1 MTMVNDTGQL
11 TVYLLLGLEVL
22 DRVNNIIQFGQLV
35 GDVWP

>member
-1 MTMVNDTGQL
+1 MVKDTGQL
-11 TVYLLLGLEVL
+11 TVYLLLGLEIL

>member
-1 MTMVNDTGQL
+1 MVNDTGQL